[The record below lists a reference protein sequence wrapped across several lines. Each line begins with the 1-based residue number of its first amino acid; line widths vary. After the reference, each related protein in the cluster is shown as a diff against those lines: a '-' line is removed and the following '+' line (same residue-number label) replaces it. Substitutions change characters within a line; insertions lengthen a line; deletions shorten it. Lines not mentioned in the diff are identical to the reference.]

1 MGAPRWPPNPT
12 ARNVPAQ
19 PGRSSITR
27 PDGARPAPHRIDP
40 RHVVYVLGAPSAE
53 ASRVRM
59 RACAALRRAIG
70 IMNGEHDTYVM
81 PTL

>member
-1 MGAPRWPPNPT
+1 MAPKPPPFGASRPSRDAPRSPAPT
-12 ARNVPAQ
+12 GPD
-19 PGRSSITR
+19 R
-27 PDGARPAPHRIDP
+27 PPHRIDP